1 MEINLKKP
9 ISKPKAT
16 SLVNYHQF
24 IRVTLAVS
32 LFNCDGSDNFQGKII
47 KNSNINEVWVNK
59 DPNRCFYVSCVF

>member
-47 KNSNINEVWVNK
+47 KNSNINEV
-59 DPNRCFYVSCVF
+59 